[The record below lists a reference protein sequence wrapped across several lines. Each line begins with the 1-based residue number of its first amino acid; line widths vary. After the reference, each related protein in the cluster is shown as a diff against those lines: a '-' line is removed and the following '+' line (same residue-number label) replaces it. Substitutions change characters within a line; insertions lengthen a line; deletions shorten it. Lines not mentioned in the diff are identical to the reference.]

1 MKTAVFLYNPE
12 SGRGRVAR
20 EAEQI
25 DEIFRTNGYR
35 VIPQPIDFAVNPCL
49 LYTSDAA
56 DE

>member
-25 DEIFRTNGYR
+25 DEIFRTNGYE
-35 VIPQPIDFAVNPCL
+35 VIPQPIDFMSTPS
-49 LYTSDAA
+49 TDTRRSI
-56 DE
+56 